1 MNARERRR
9 AIMAVLEGAKGPVS
23 GSALAHEVGVSR
35 QIVVQDI
42 ALLRADGHDIVATN
56 RGYVLQEAP
65 SSPAVPTRLVKV
77 RHSVEQAGDE
87 LTSIVDAGGA
97 VLNVIVNH
105 RVYGKITAD
114 LDIRNRRDVERY
126 LHDIESGKSFPLLT
140 VTSGYHFHR
149 IAAEDEQ
156 TLDEIEAMLAE
167 GFDCVILD
175 WQHGFHD
182 FATVQAAIVSAHAAG
197 AATMVRIGSA
207 LFGLAAFAFRGR
219 KMASARNADPSLIE
233 ARNVGGHS
241 WVAYGWN
248 ERS

>member
-9 AIMAVLEGAKGPVS
+9 AIMDVLEVAKEPVS
-23 GSALAHEVGVSR
+23 GSALAREVGVSR

-42 ALLRADGHDIVATN
+42 ALLRADGHDVVATN

-87 LTSIVDAGGA
+87 LTSIVGA

-156 TLDEIEAMLAE
+156 TLDEIEAILKEKGYLADLMPYE
-167 GFDCVILD
+167 DDL
-175 WQHGFHD
+175 
-182 FATVQAAIVSAHAAG
+182 S
-197 AATMVRIGSA
+197 
-207 LFGLAAFAFRGR
+207 
-219 KMASARNADPSLIE
+219 
-233 ARNVGGHS
+233 
-241 WVAYGWN
+241 
-248 ERS
+248 

>member
-9 AIMAVLEGAKGPVS
+9 AIMDVLEVAKEPVS
-23 GSALAHEVGVSR
+23 GSALAREVGVSR

-42 ALLRADGHDIVATN
+42 ALLRADGHDVVATN

-156 TLDEIEAMLAE
+156 TLDEIETKLKDQKADNLRTYRAE
-167 GFDCVILD
+167 ITDLLNDDIILRHNYYEGVVEHNLVADSTVIRAVELLGD
-175 WQHGFHD
+175 
-182 FATVQAAIVSAHAAG
+182 
-197 AATMVRIGSA
+197 R
-207 LFGLAAFAFRGR
+207 
-219 KMASARNADPSLIE
+219 ARYDKILTEQDSE
-233 ARNVGGHS
+233 RN
-241 WVAYGWN
+241 
-248 ERS
+248 

>member
-1 MNARERRR
+1 MDARERRR
-9 AIMAVLEGAKGPVS
+9 AIMGVLEGAKGPVS
-23 GSALAHEVGVSR
+23 GSALAREVGVSR

-56 RGYVLQEAP
+56 RGYVLQEAA

-77 RHSVEQAGDE
+77 RHGVEQAGDE

-126 LHDIESGKSFPLLT
+126 LRDSGKSFPLLT

-149 IAAEDEQ
+149 IAADDEQ
-156 TLDEIEAMLAE
+156 TLDEIEAMLKE
-167 GFDCVILD
+167 KGY
-175 WQHGFHD
+175 
-182 FATVQAAIVSAHAAG
+182 
-197 AATMVRIGSA
+197 
-207 LFGLAAFAFRGR
+207 LADL
-219 KMASARNADPSLIE
+219 MPYEDDLS
-233 ARNVGGHS
+233 
-241 WVAYGWN
+241 
-248 ERS
+248 

>member
-23 GSALAHEVGVSR
+23 GSALAREVGVSR

-97 VLNVIVNH
+97 VLNVIVNPVSYTH
-105 RVYGKITAD
+105 
-114 LDIRNRRDVERY
+114 
-126 LHDIESGKSFPLLT
+126 LT
-140 VTSGYHFHR
+140 LPTK
-149 IAAEDEQ
+149 A
-156 TLDEIEAMLAE
+156 
-167 GFDCVILD
+167 
-175 WQHGFHD
+175 
-182 FATVQAAIVSAHAAG
+182 
-197 AATMVRIGSA
+197 
-207 LFGLAAFAFRGR
+207 
-219 KMASARNADPSLIE
+219 
-233 ARNVGGHS
+233 
-241 WVAYGWN
+241 
-248 ERS
+248 

>member
-1 MNARERRR
+1 MDARERRR

-23 GSALAHEVGVSR
+23 GSALAREVGVSR

-126 LHDIESGKSFPLLT
+126 LRECLDSALAQTLKDIEIICINDGSTDNSP
-140 VTSGYHFHR
+140 
-149 IAAEDEQ
+149 
-156 TLDEIEAMLAE
+156 
-167 GFDCVILD
+167 
-175 WQHGFHD
+175 
-182 FATVQAAIVSAHAAG
+182 AIIREY
-197 AATMVRIGSA
+197 M
-207 LFGLAAFAFRGR
+207 
-219 KMASARNADPSLIE
+219 
-233 ARNVGGHS
+233 
-241 WVAYGWN
+241 
-248 ERS
+248 

>member
-1 MNARERRR
+1 MDARERRR
-9 AIMAVLEGAKGPVS
+9 AIMDVLEVAKEPVS
-23 GSALAHEVGVSR
+23 GSALAREVGVSR

-42 ALLRADGHDIVATN
+42 ALLRADGHDVVATN

-77 RHSVEQAGDE
+77 RHGVEQAGDE

-156 TLDEIEAMLAE
+156 TLDEIETILKEKGYLADLMPYE
-167 GFDCVILD
+167 DDL
-175 WQHGFHD
+175 
-182 FATVQAAIVSAHAAG
+182 S
-197 AATMVRIGSA
+197 
-207 LFGLAAFAFRGR
+207 
-219 KMASARNADPSLIE
+219 
-233 ARNVGGHS
+233 
-241 WVAYGWN
+241 
-248 ERS
+248 

>member
-9 AIMAVLEGAKGPVS
+9 AIMGVLEGAKEPVS
-23 GSALAHEVGVSR
+23 GSALAREVGVSR
-35 QIVVQDI
+35 QVVVQDI

-56 RGYVLQEAP
+56 RGYVLQEAA
-65 SSPAVPTRLVKV
+65 SSLAGALVE
-77 RHSVEQAGDE
+77 REH
-87 LTSIVDAGGA
+87 AGGA

-156 TLDEIEAMLAE
+156 TLDEIEAMLKE
-167 GFDCVILD
+167 KGY
-175 WQHGFHD
+175 
-182 FATVQAAIVSAHAAG
+182 
-197 AATMVRIGSA
+197 
-207 LFGLAAFAFRGR
+207 LADL
-219 KMASARNADPSLIE
+219 MPYEDDLS
-233 ARNVGGHS
+233 
-241 WVAYGWN
+241 
-248 ERS
+248 

>member
-1 MNARERRR
+1 MDARERRR

-23 GSALAHEVGVSR
+23 GSALAREVGVSR

-65 SSPAVPTRLVKV
+65 SSPAV
-77 RHSVEQAGDE
+77 
-87 LTSIVDAGGA
+87 
-97 VLNVIVNH
+97 LNVIVNH

-126 LHDIESGKSFPLLT
+126 LRDIESGKSFPLLT

-156 TLDEIEAMLAE
+156 TLDEIEAMLKE
-167 GFDCVILD
+167 KGY
-175 WQHGFHD
+175 
-182 FATVQAAIVSAHAAG
+182 
-197 AATMVRIGSA
+197 
-207 LFGLAAFAFRGR
+207 LADL
-219 KMASARNADPSLIE
+219 MPYEDDLS
-233 ARNVGGHS
+233 
-241 WVAYGWN
+241 
-248 ERS
+248 

>member
-1 MNARERRR
+1 MDARERRR
-9 AIMAVLEGAKGPVS
+9 AIMGVLEEAKEPVS
-23 GSALAHEVGVSR
+23 GSALAREVGVSR

-42 ALLRADGHDIVATN
+42 ALLRA
-56 RGYVLQEAP
+56 
-65 SSPAVPTRLVKV
+65 
-77 RHSVEQAGDE
+77 E

-156 TLDEIEAMLAE
+156 TLDEIEAMLKEKGYLADLMPYE
-167 GFDCVILD
+167 D
-175 WQHGFHD
+175 
-182 FATVQAAIVSAHAAG
+182 
-197 AATMVRIGSA
+197 
-207 LFGLAAFAFRGR
+207 GL
-219 KMASARNADPSLIE
+219 S
-233 ARNVGGHS
+233 
-241 WVAYGWN
+241 
-248 ERS
+248 

>member
-1 MNARERRR
+1 M
-9 AIMAVLEGAKGPVS
+9 
-23 GSALAHEVGVSR
+23 GVSR

-114 LDIRNRRDVERY
+114 LDIRNRPRCR
-126 LHDIESGKSFPLLT
+126 
-140 VTSGYHFHR
+140 
-149 IAAEDEQ
+149 
-156 TLDEIEAMLAE
+156 
-167 GFDCVILD
+167 
-175 WQHGFHD
+175 
-182 FATVQAAIVSAHAAG
+182 
-197 AATMVRIGSA
+197 A
-207 LFGLAAFAFRGR
+207 L
-219 KMASARNADPSLIE
+219 SARYRERQELSAANGDERLPLPSH
-233 ARNVGGHS
+233 RGG
-241 WVAYGWN
+241 G
-248 ERS
+248 